1 MPDGEGGRTVLSC
14 PFIRRTP
21 SQASTHTP
29 WNPDMRT
36 EEACLTEMPA
46 DPGLNLE
53 FVDEALSLV
62 RDAEAKGIR
71 LRILG
76 SIAYRLQ
83 CPEESAPVRGYQA
96 RSDGRG
102 FRRREE
108 AEPRH
113 PRIPDGARLRS
124 RRGDL
129 HGLGRGAPRLSA
141 SGDRSQRRRVRRRA
155 LFLSPH
161 SVQGPARSRQPDH
174 LHDRSAVGEDADR
187 RDQPEGL
194 QGHDRADAR
203 ASALESSSLGR
214 SRSTST
220 ISST

>member
-1 MPDGEGGRTVLSC
+1 MRCD
-14 PFIRRTP
+14 
-21 SQASTHTP
+21 A
-29 WNPDMRT
+29 RT
-36 EEACLTEMPA
+36 EEAYLTEMPA

-53 FVDEALSLV
+53 FVDEALNLV
-62 RDAEAKGIR
+62 RDAEEKGIR

-83 CPEESAPVRGYQA
+83 CPQESAPVPGHQA
-96 RSDGRG
+96 RSDRRR

-113 PRIPDGARLRS
+113 PRIPNGPRLRC

-129 HGLGRGAPRLSA
+129 HGVGRSAPRLSA
-141 SGDRSQRRRVRRRA
+141 PADGSQRRRVRRRT

-161 SVQGPARSRQPDH
+161 PVQGSARSRQPDH
-174 LHDRSAVGEDADR
+174 LHDRPAAREDADR

-194 QGHDRADAR
+194 QGHGRAHAR
-203 ASALESSSLGR
+203 APALESSSLGR

-220 ISST
+220 TSST